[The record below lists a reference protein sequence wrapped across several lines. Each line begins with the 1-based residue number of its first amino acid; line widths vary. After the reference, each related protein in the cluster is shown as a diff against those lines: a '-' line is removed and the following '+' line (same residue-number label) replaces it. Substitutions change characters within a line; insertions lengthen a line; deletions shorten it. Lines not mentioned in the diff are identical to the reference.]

1 MRKERALDIAQVIQH
16 LSNKLEALGSIPS
29 TAKRKKKFKLKKKKK
44 EKGEEKRV
52 HFPQSNI
59 YPF

>member
-1 MRKERALDIAQVIQH
+1 V
-16 LSNKLEALGSIPS
+16 LEALCSIPS